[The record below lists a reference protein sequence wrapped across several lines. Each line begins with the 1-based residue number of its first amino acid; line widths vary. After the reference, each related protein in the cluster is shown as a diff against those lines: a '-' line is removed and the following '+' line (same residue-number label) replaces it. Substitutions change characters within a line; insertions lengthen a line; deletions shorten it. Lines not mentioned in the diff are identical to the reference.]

1 MHPIKCSS
9 YVVDVTQPQITI
21 VNTETNTTPSI
32 FRSTVPAS
40 SSPAVLAKI
49 ARFLE
54 AEDAVIIS
62 LSIAPE
68 NVCVVAAFNDHWA
81 ERADAALRG
90 DMQTAGPPAQKWERP
105 QHPMNDDTK
114 DMMDITQPH
123 ITVLNL
129 DDETSPSVFR
139 RFHVDVSAPSVL
151 VRLAEFLG
159 EEGAVIVSLTL
170 SPRHLCLVTNLQD
183 KWVEKFQSAVDPE
196 WVAA

>member
-1 MHPIKCSS
+1 MDSTNYIA
-9 YVVDVTQPQITI
+9 DVTRPQITI
-21 VNTETNTTPSI
+21 SNVEASTSPSI

-40 SSPAVLAKI
+40 SSPAVLATI

-54 AEDAVIIS
+54 AEDAVVVS

-68 NVCVVAAFNDHWA
+68 SVCVVAAFGNNWA

-90 DMQTAGPPAQKWERP
+90 ETTGPPSQKRERP

-139 RFHVDVSAPSVL
+139 RFHPDVSAPTVL

-159 EEGAVIVSLTL
+159 KEGAVIVSLGL
-170 SPRHLCLVTNLQD
+170 SPKHLCVVTNLKD
-183 KWVEKFQSAVDPE
+183 NWVERFQRAVDSE
-196 WVAA
+196 

>member
-1 MHPIKCSS
+1 MPPTQSAN
-9 YVVDVTQPQITI
+9 YVVDITQPQITI
-21 VNTETNTTPSI
+21 VNVEASTSPSI

-40 SSPAVLAKI
+40 SSPAVLANI

-54 AEDAVIIS
+54 AEDAVIVS

-68 NVCVVAAFNDHWA
+68 NVCVVAAFSDHWA

-90 DMQTAGPPAQKWERP
+90 GVRVSGPPAQKRERP

-114 DMMDITQPH
+114 DVMDITQPH

-139 RFHVDVSAPSVL
+139 RFHADVSAPAL
-151 VRLAEFLG
+151 LIRLAQFLG
-159 EEGAVIVSLTL
+159 EEGAVIVSLGL
-170 SPRHLCLVTNLQD
+170 SPKHLCVVTNLKD
-183 KWVEKFQSAVDPE
+183 KWVERFQTGVDPL